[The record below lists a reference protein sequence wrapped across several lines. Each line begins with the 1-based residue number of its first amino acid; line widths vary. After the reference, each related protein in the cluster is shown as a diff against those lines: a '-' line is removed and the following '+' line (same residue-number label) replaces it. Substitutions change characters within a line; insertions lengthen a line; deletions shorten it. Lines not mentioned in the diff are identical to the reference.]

1 MHKACFESYCLS
13 LLERDNLDN
22 NYEGV
27 FQTSSNIF
35 LFHLVNVKW
44 CPCFASENAF
54 IGLSSL
60 NVEFQYLEMDCF
72 NFLT

>member
-27 FQTSSNIF
+27 FQASSNIF

-44 CPCFASENAF
+44 CPCCASENDF
-54 IGLSSL
+54 IGFSNL
-60 NVEFQYLEMDCF
+60 NVEFQYSWKWTIS
-72 NFLT
+72 NF